1 MFITFRVDASQEIG
15 SGHVIRCLTF
25 ASELNKLGVT
35 INFITRH
42 HLGNLDKKIR
52 DSGFEVNSLPS
63 LAKDK
68 SQQGL
73 EKYGKWLGVSQ
84 LVDADETIKLLVNKQ
99 CDWLVVDHYALDN
112 IWEERLRPYAKKIMI
127 IDDLANRK
135 HNCDLLLDQN
145 YIHDKGRYDCLLALG
160 TIKFLG
166 PKYALLRKCFLK
178 NKEINVHNYS
188 INKVF
193 IFFGGSDLGNMT
205 TMAIKALSQFK
216 LKHLLVDVVIG
227 SENPNQDAL
236 EKEIAKH
243 SNIKLHVQVDNISE
257 LMREAD
263 IALGSGGMIT
273 WERIS
278 LGLPSIVVTVAENQ
292 VDSIKNLDQEGY
304 LTWIGSANQVN
315 ENIIYKTLLSYIKNT
330 DKIIG
335 QRRKCL
341 EFFDGKGAQIVA
353 KFLTTG
359 PDLETLSIRK
369 AVNLDSL
376 LYWHWA
382 NDKAVRENSL
392 NQKTIE
398 LEKHKIWF
406 EDRLNDPNSI
416 LLLIESDLS
425 PIGQVRFEC
434 SNSHCVVNYSLAKQ
448 FRRFNL
454 GVAILKKAIDYLRKD
469 YPFTLIGKIRKENT
483 GSKKVFERLGFAKI
497 ENKKKNDINYF
508 ELQLIPTKNI
518 I

>member
-1 MFITFRVDASQEIG
+1 M
-15 SGHVIRCLTF
+15 
-25 ASELNKLGVT
+25 
-35 INFITRH
+35 
-42 HLGNLDKKIR
+42 
-52 DSGFEVNSLPS
+52 
-63 LAKDK
+63 
-68 SQQGL
+68 
-73 EKYGKWLGVSQ
+73 
-84 LVDADETIKLLVNKQ
+84 
-99 CDWLVVDHYALDN
+99 
-112 IWEERLRPYAKKIMI
+112 
-127 IDDLANRK
+127 
-135 HNCDLLLDQN
+135 
-145 YIHDKGRYDCLLALG
+145 
-160 TIKFLG
+160 
-166 PKYALLRKCFLK
+166 
-178 NKEINVHNYS
+178 
-188 INKVF
+188 
-193 IFFGGSDLGNMT
+193 
-205 TMAIKALSQFK
+205 
-216 LKHLLVDVVIG
+216 
-227 SENPNQDAL
+227 
-236 EKEIAKH
+236 
-243 SNIKLHVQVDNISE
+243 
-257 LMREAD
+257 
-263 IALGSGGMIT
+263 
-273 WERIS
+273 
-278 LGLPSIVVTVAENQ
+278 
-292 VDSIKNLDQEGY
+292 
-304 LTWIGSANQVN
+304 
-315 ENIIYKTLLSYIKNT
+315 
-330 DKIIG
+330 
-335 QRRKCL
+335 